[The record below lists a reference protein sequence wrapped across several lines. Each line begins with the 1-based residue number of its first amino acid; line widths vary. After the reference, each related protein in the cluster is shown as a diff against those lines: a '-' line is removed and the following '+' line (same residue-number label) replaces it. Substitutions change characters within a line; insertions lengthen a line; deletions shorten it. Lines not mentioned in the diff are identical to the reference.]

1 MNKSVQRKHKKTGLN
16 TVVSLIYI
24 QGVRAMS
31 WIESIQ
37 KAINYI
43 EVHLLEDI
51 TMEQIAQE
59 VHSSVFHFQR
69 TFSILTDMSIADYI
83 RRRRLTLAAQE
94 LLNTDGKIIDLA
106 YKYGYDS
113 PEAFTKAFRKQHHI
127 TPSEARKKQGPLQS
141 YNRLVI
147 QVSLKGAEPMKY
159 RIEEKEAFQVVGV
172 KRTYNCQSGE
182 NTREIPQFWNEMNSK
197 DFDKQLI
204 QLNNGEIKGVLGVCV
219 PDSNYAQNSLI
230 DYWIAADHVGDVPDN
245 LLAMDIPASKWVVFE
260 VHGPM
265 PDAMQNT
272 WKQIY
277 SEWFPSNPY
286 EPIAS
291 AELEVYSEQDPFS
304 PDCYSEI
311 WIPIK

>member
-1 MNKSVQRKHKKTGLN
+1 
-16 TVVSLIYI
+16 
-24 QGVRAMS
+24 MS

-43 EVHLLEDI
+43 EEHLLDDI
-51 TMEQIAQE
+51 TMEQIARE
-59 VHSSVFHFQR
+59 VNSSIFHFQR

-94 LLNTDGKIIDLA
+94 LINTEQKVIDLA

-113 PEAFTKAFRKQHHI
+113 PEAFTKAFRKQHHV
-127 TPSEARKKQGPLQS
+127 TPSEARKKQGQLQS
-141 YNRLVI
+141 YNRLVF

-159 RIEEKEAFQVVGV
+159 KIVEKEKFQVVGV
-172 KRTYNCQSGE
+172 KRTYNCQNGE
-182 NTREIPQFWNEMNSK
+182 NTREVPKFWDEMNSMGM
-197 DFDKQLI
+197 DQQLFS
-204 QLNNGEIKGVLGVCV
+204 LNNGEIKGVLGVCA
-219 PDSNYAQNSLI
+219 PNDSEQKNGFI
-230 DYWIAADHVGDVPDN
+230 DYWIATDHIGSVPEELN
-245 LLAMDIPASKWVVFE
+245 AMEVPASKWVVFE

-265 PDAMQNT
+265 PDAMQNM

-286 EPIAS
+286 EPTGT
-291 AELEVYSEQDPFS
+291 AELEVYSDEDPFS
-304 PDCYSEI
+304 PDLYSEI